1 MPKITIKNKIIDE
14 SSACYIIAE
23 MSANHN
29 GDIEQAIQILHA
41 AKLAGADAI
50 KLQTY
55 TADTITLDSKKE
67 DFILPTD
74 NPWEKHKTL
83 YSLYEKAFTPWEWHA
98 VLFSEAEKI
107 GLDIFSS
114 PFDSTAVDF
123 LETLNCPLYKIASPE
138 ITDIPLIKCVA
149 KTGKPVILST
159 GLANKS
165 DIELAVNTLI
175 VNGCKEY
182 AILKCTTAYP
192 APFEDINLKTIP
204 DMKKEFNC
212 IVGLSDH
219 SLGNVVPIASVS
231 LGAKIIEKHFV
242 LSKNSSSVDAF
253 FSLSPSEFKSMVDD
267 VKIVEK
273 ALGSVNYNVS
283 PASEKNNL
291 AKRSIYVSCKIS
303 KGELFT
309 TDNIKSVRPSYGLHP
324 KYYESMIG
332 KVCNCDLE
340 HGDRLKQEYAD

>member
-1 MPKITIKNKIIDE
+1 MPKITIKNKVIDE

-29 GDIEQAIQILHA
+29 GNINQAIKILHA
-41 AKLAGADAI
+41 AKLAGADAV

-55 TADTITLDSKKE
+55 TADTITLDSNKD
-67 DFILPTD
+67 DFILPAD

-83 YSLYEKAFTPWEWHA
+83 YSLYEKAFTPWDWHA
-98 VLFSEAEKI
+98 ALFAAAKEI
-107 GLDIFSS
+107 NIDIFSS
-114 PFDSTAVDF
+114 PFDHTAVDF
-123 LETLNCPLYKIASPE
+123 LEELNCPVYKIASPE
-138 ITDIPLIKCVA
+138 ITDIPLIKRVA

-159 GLANKS
+159 GLSNKK
-165 DIELAVNTLI
+165 DIELAVKTLLE
-175 VNGCKEY
+175 NGCKEY

-204 DMKKEFNC
+204 DMRREFNC

-219 SLGNVVPIASVS
+219 SLGNIVPIASVS

-253 FSLSPSEFKSMVDD
+253 FSLSPNEFKSMVDD
-267 VKIVEK
+267 VRLVEK
-273 ALGSVNYNVS
+273 ALGQVNYDIS
-283 PASEKNNL
+283 PASEKNCL
-291 AKRSIYVSCKIS
+291 ARRSIYVASKIN
-303 KGELFT
+303 KGEIFT

-324 KYYESMIG
+324 KYYEGMLG

-340 HGDRLKQEYAD
+340 KGDRLKREFSD